1 MKVIFLD
8 GEKIYLRPL
17 GRSDAE
23 LILPWVND
31 QEVTRTLLLHRPVNL
46 ESEEEFLA
54 RMTRSETD
62 VILGI
67 VEKTS
72 DRLIGVVGLPQI
84 DYRNRHSSFGI
95 FIGDKSKWGKGYGT
109 EATFL
114 CVKYAFGTLNLNR
127 VWLHVSADNPG
138 AIRAYE
144 KVGFRKEGLLRQHL
158 YRDGR
163 HLDILVMAVLRDEW
177 PPDSLTGRRTA
188 RPSRDLRA

>member
-8 GEKIYLRPL
+8 GEKIFLRPL
-17 GRSDAE
+17 GRDDAE
-23 LILPWVND
+23 LIVPWVND

-54 RMTRSETD
+54 KATTSQTE
-62 VILGI
+62 VIFGI

-72 DRLIGVVGLPQI
+72 DCLVGVVGLPQI

-95 FIGDKSKWGKGYGT
+95 FIGDKSKWGRGYGT

-114 CVKYAFGTLNLNR
+114 TVQYAFGTLNLNR
-127 VWLHVSADNPG
+127 VWLHVSADNPA

-144 KVGFRKEGLLRQHL
+144 KVGFRKEGLLRQYL
-158 YRDGR
+158 YRGGQ
-163 HLDILVMAVLRDEW
+163 HLDIIAMAVLRDDW
-177 PPDSLTGRRTA
+177 PPDSLTGRRAA
-188 RPSRDLRA
+188 RSPRDLRA

>member
-8 GEKIYLRPL
+8 GEKISLRPL
-17 GRSDAE
+17 GRGDAE

-31 QEVTRTLLLHRPVNL
+31 QEVTRTLLLHRPINL

-54 RMTRSETD
+54 KAATSQTD
-62 VILGI
+62 FIFGI

-72 DRLIGVVGLPQI
+72 DRLVGVVGLPQI
-84 DYRNRHSSFGI
+84 DYRNRHSSFGS

-114 CVKYAFGTLNLNR
+114 TVQYAFGTLNLNR
-127 VWLHVSADNPG
+127 VWLHVSADNPA

-158 YRDGR
+158 YRDGQ
-163 HLDILVMAVLRDEW
+163 HLDILAMAVLRDEW

>member
-1 MKVIFLD
+1 VKVIFLD

-17 GRSDAE
+17 GRGDAE

-46 ESEEEFLA
+46 ESEEEFLG
-54 RMTRSETD
+54 RMTRSDTD
-62 VILGI
+62 VIFGI

-95 FIGDKSKWGKGYGT
+95 FIGDKGKWGKGYGT

-114 CVKYAFGTLNLNR
+114 AVQYAFGTLNLNR
-127 VWLHVSADNPG
+127 VWLHVSADNLG
-138 AIRAYE
+138 ALRAYE
-144 KVGFRKEGLLRQHL
+144 KVGFRKEGVLQQHL

-163 HLDILVMAVLRDEW
+163 YLDIVTMAALREEW

-188 RPSRDLRA
+188 RPSRDLQA